1 MCATSIRLWWCDAER
16 FGTSRRYDFDD
27 PSDARSIVDLIAF
40 ALTRGGKLSQRW
52 TPPEQLVTKRSD
64 DVLSTWN
71 VRDWT
76 LIEAR
81 SDLFGSRTT
90 VWSGM
95 ATPANIKSSGD
106 AVESQPVILK
116 SQWLIPERAR
126 HEHDVLC
133 RLHDDNPAITGTTLL
148 DEGTAKEIQSHLVR
162 SLGTVHDANLESWI
176 TIGASDT
183 SRLQF
188 TALLMSSSDPLPQ
201 ALYHAEKSTF
211 GMRGWIQIMRDIVR
225 SLWFAASRGV
235 HHRDMNGGNILYSTQ
250 PDGTIAGYL
259 VDFGNARI
267 LDRPRLPAKYTKAKG
282 CPEMHL
288 LADDSR
294 CANPTFQSLAAMQS
308 DGAVE
313 NYIWSLEELEDC
325 RESIRQAELA
335 EDPNDRS
342 LQWKREMLERA
353 ERDVP
358 LALNKADKLVHRYID
373 DLESLSH
380 VMEYSASAHLSLIL
394 LFASRSYAF
403 L

>member
-1 MCATSIRLWWCDAER
+1 MADMHNQNHGIEFSMIME
-16 FGTSRRYDFDD
+16 D
-27 PSDARSIVDLIAF
+27 PDQELDWEKD
-40 ALTRGGKLSQRW
+40 TRH
-52 TPPEQLVTKRSD
+52 V
-64 DVLSTWN
+64 
-71 VRDWT
+71 
-76 LIEAR
+76 
-81 SDLFGSRTT
+81 
-90 VWSGM
+90 
-95 ATPANIKSSGD
+95 
-106 AVESQPVILK
+106 
-116 SQWLIPERAR
+116 
-126 HEHDVLC
+126 
-133 RLHDDNPAITGTTLL
+133 
-148 DEGTAKEIQSHLVR
+148 
-162 SLGTVHDANLESWI
+162 NLAPW
-176 TIGASDT
+176 GCYHYPLAY
-183 SRLQF
+183 Q
-188 TALLMSSSDPLPQ
+188 DPLPQ
-201 ALYHAEKSTF
+201 ALYHAEKNTF

-250 PDGTIAGYL
+250 PDVTIAGYL

-267 LDRPRLPAKYTKAKG
+267 LDRPCLPAKYTKAKG

-294 CANPTFQSLAAMQS
+294 CANPTFQSLAAMKS
-308 DGAVE
+308 NGAVD

-335 EDPNDRS
+335 ENPNDRS

-373 DLESLSH
+373 DLESLN
-380 VMEYSASAHLSLIL
+380 VMEYSASARLSLIL